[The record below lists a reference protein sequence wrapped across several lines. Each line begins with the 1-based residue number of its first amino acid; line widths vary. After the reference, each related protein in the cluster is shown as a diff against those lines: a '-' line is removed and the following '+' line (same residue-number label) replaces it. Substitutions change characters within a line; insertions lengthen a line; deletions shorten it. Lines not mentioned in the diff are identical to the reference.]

1 MYTPPA
7 FAEDRP
13 EVMVG
18 LIETYPLGML
28 ITHGADGPTANLI
41 PMQWSAET
49 QSLQCHLA
57 KANPQI
63 AELRDMA
70 AHGHSALIVFQGP
83 HAYIS
88 PRHYATK
95 AETGKVVP
103 TWNFLMVQVRGIPVV
118 TDDALWLRRQLD
130 ALTDQMEGAL
140 PSPWAVADAP
150 ESFVTSQ
157 MRGIVGVEI
166 PASQM
171 AGKWKASQNRS
182 AADRLG
188 VKAGLGD
195 NPLAAAVPD
204 C

>member
-1 MYTPPA
+1 MYAPPA

-18 LIETYPLGML
+18 LIETYPLAML
-28 ITHGADGPTANLI
+28 VTHGADGPTANLI

-49 QSLQCHLA
+49 QSLRCHLA

-70 AHGHSALIVFQGP
+70 ADGKSALIVFQGP

-95 AETGKVVP
+95 AETGRVVP

-118 TDDALWLRRQLD
+118 TEDAVWLRHQLD

-140 PSPWAVADAP
+140 TSPWAAADAP
-150 ESFVTSQ
+150 ESFVASQ

-166 PASQM
+166 PTTQM

-182 AADRLG
+182 TADRLG